1 MGRLITAA
9 PHRRRLLLLSLSRQ
23 TYHRLI
29 SHIQLEEAGGLPP
42 LVLHGSTKL
51 LVVKG
56 NPAALLRPLVQKVP
70 QIDPGPHQQICL
82 LVLVAHLSPTGVDV
96 PIAPPVSSEVVST
109 AKAATTVRQ
118 QSELKNTT
126 MPWQDDRGQ

>member
-23 TYHRLI
+23 TYHRL
-29 SHIQLEEAGGLPP
+29 SQAGGLPP
-42 LVLHGSTKL
+42 LVLHGSIKL
-51 LVVKG
+51 LVKG
-56 NPAALLRPLVQKVP
+56 NHSTLLRPPVQKEVP